1 MDDRPRLKVV
11 FIANKKA
18 VFGNRKLNLSYV
30 GKNGIAA

>member
-18 VFGNRKLNLSYV
+18 VFVTENLIFLMWS
-30 GKNGIAA
+30 KMALFA

>member
-18 VFGNRKLNLSYV
+18 VFVNRKLNLSYV
-30 GKNGIAA
+30 VKNGIAA